1 MFNHVNSFN
10 NYERGTIEP
19 VAIDHPCIELSL
31 TQCQSSGGELAVRP
45 VVSHTGT
52 TSLRLPYTVVTMT
65 TVGYG
70 NQYPQLAITR
80 FLAVL
85 VMVFSSLYLS
95 MPLALMGN
103 EYVEVLSELDEA
115 KKRGREAIELRLEGF
130 EAIQSMYHMNIDELL
145 SLTET
150 SIPLTDL
157 EEKLQRIKSHHLMVY
172 ARKLKELS
180 T

>member
-1 MFNHVNSFN
+1 
-10 NYERGTIEP
+10 
-19 VAIDHPCIELSL
+19 
-31 TQCQSSGGELAVRP
+31 
-45 VVSHTGT
+45 
-52 TSLRLPYTVVTMT
+52 
-65 TVGYG
+65 
-70 NQYPQLAITR
+70 
-80 FLAVL
+80 
-85 VMVFSSLYLS
+85 

-150 SIPLTDL
+150 SIPFTDL